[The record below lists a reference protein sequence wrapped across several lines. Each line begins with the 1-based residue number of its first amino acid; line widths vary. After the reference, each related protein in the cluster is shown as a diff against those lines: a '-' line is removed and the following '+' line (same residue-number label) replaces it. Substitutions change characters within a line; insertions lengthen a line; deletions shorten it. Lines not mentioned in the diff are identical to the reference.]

1 MHKGF
6 SVSEESS
13 MKKIYSLNYLSNDF
27 YSKYNP
33 KDYPEIEHKTTRPYM
48 VLLIKIDSNT
58 YAIPFRTNIRHKYC
72 YNFKKSNRNTQSV
85 TGLDYTKAVIVND
98 INMISQKATIDNK
111 EFVELNNKYYFI
123 ISQFKKYV
131 SGYYDYVNGKLNE
144 YHSKKYKYSTL
155 RYFHKELN
163 IE

>member
-1 MHKGF
+1 
-6 SVSEESS
+6 

-27 YSKYNP
+27 YSKYNSV
-33 KDYPEIEHKTTRPYM
+33 DYPEIEHKTTRPYM
-48 VLLIKIDSNT
+48 VLLIKIENNT

-72 YNFKKSNRNTQSV
+72 YNFKKSNRDTQSV

-98 INMISQKATIDNK
+98 VNMISQKATIDNK

-131 SGYYDYVNGKLNE
+131 FGYYDYVDGKLNE